1 MHKVLGLVIS
11 VVVVLLAAGCD
22 GEVQKRPQMPNILF
36 ILTDDLDDDSESIAH
51 MENLRSLITNRGVTL
66 KNAYVTQ
73 SLCCPSRA
81 SILRG
86 QYPHNTG
93 VTSNRK
99 EDYAEF
105 VSSGREASTFATW
118 IHDAGYHTAYFG
130 KYLNGY
136 DTTRIPPGW
145 DRWFSD
151 FGLSKDQQFNDQG
164 TLVTFDPDRY
174 LFEDVLRDK
183 TLEWLKDRD
192 DSKPFLAVMST
203 HAPHGPAIPA
213 PRHANLFPGAD
224 LPKPP
229 SFNEAQVSDKNEW
242 LRQLPPLSRDRID
255 AMERLYPNRLR
266 VMEGV
271 DEMLEAVV
279 SELRAQGE
287 LENTYIFFTS
297 DNGFHMGQHRF
308 NQGKETAYEE
318 DIAVPMIVRGPGVPA
333 DATRQ
338 QLVLNQDLA
347 PTFADIA
354 DASVPKFVDGRSFLA
369 VLGNN
374 PPDSW
379 RTGFL
384 VQARATENRQQ
395 WIHPMPTNFALR
407 TARYEYIDYPSGRD
421 ELYDMDRDPYQI
433 TSIYTSPPE
442 GVLTQMKT
450 QLKLLEGCGGDECRT
465 AEGP

>member
-1 MHKVLGLVIS
+1 MRKVLGLVIS
-11 VVVVLLAAGCD
+11 IVVVLLASACD
-22 GEVQKRPQMPNILF
+22 AQEQKRPQMPNILF
-36 ILTDDLDDDSESIAH
+36 ILTDDLDDNSESIAH
-51 MENLRSLITNRGVTL
+51 MENLRSLVTNRGVTL

-73 SLCCPSRA
+73 SECCPSRA

-86 QYPHNTG
+86 QYPHNTD
-93 VTSNRK
+93 VTSNQE
-99 EDYAEF
+99 EDYAKF

-118 IHDAGYHTAYFG
+118 IHDAGYQTAYFG

-151 FGLSKDQQFNDQG
+151 YGATKDQQFNDQG
-164 TLVTFDPDRY
+164 TVVTFDPDTH
-174 LFEDVLRDK
+174 LFEDVLRDE
-183 TLEWLKDRD
+183 TLKWLKDRD
-192 DSKPFLAVMST
+192 TSKPFLAVIST
-203 HAPHGPAIPA
+203 HAPHQPAIPA
-213 PRHANLFPGAD
+213 PRHANLFPGAH
-224 LPKPP
+224 LPKSP

-242 LRQLPPLSRDRID
+242 VRQLPLLSHAQID
-255 AMERLYPNRLR
+255 AMKRLYRNRLR

-287 LENTYIFFTS
+287 LENTYIFFSS

-308 NQGKETAYEE
+308 SQGKETAYEE

-333 DATRQ
+333 HVTRQ

-354 DASVPKFVDGRSFLA
+354 NASVPNFVDGRSFLT
-369 VLGNN
+369 VLSDD
-374 PPDSW
+374 PPDAW

-384 VQARATENRQQ
+384 VQARVTEKRLQS
-395 WIHPMPTNFALR
+395 ILPMPQNFSLR
-407 TARYEYIDYPSGRD
+407 TTRYEYIDYPRGKD
-421 ELYDMDRDPYQI
+421 ELYDMDRDPYQLD
-433 TSIYTSPPE
+433 SIYANPPE
-442 GVLTQMKT
+442 DVLARMRT
-450 QLKLLEGCGGDECRT
+450 QLKMLEGCAGEECRK